1 MKFETSVKEV
11 IPRTVDTVSYRFP
24 RPGDF
29 DFKPGQYM
37 MVTVR
42 SDTKELVH
50 PFSLSS
56 SPTDQDFIE
65 FTKKL
70 TNSEYSSRLREM
82 KPGDWTRIDGPY
94 GKFTYDREFQKTLF
108 LAGGIGITPFYSM
121 IKYCAVKELPTSMKL
136 LYGVKNEK
144 EIAFKSELDEMQRQN
159 PNLSVV
165 YVVFEPDL
173 SWKGRTGLITA
184 DVIRSEIPDFKD
196 YVFYL
201 CGPPGMVM
209 AMQKLAAS
217 LGLPET
223 QLRMESFAGHN

>member
-11 IPRTVDTVSYRFP
+11 LPRTADTVSYRFP
-24 RPGDF
+24 KPSDF
-29 DFKPGQYM
+29 SFKPGQYM

-50 PFSLSS
+50 PFSISS

-70 TNSEYSSRLREM
+70 TGSEYSSRLREM
-82 KPGDWTRIDGPY
+82 KPGDWASIDGPY
-94 GKFTYDREFQKTLF
+94 GKFTCECEFEKILF
-108 LAGGIGITPFYSM
+108 LAGGIGITPFYSI
-121 IKYCAVKELPTSMKL
+121 IKYCTVKKLPTSMKL

-144 EIAFKSELDEMQRQN
+144 EIAFKTELDEMQHQN
-159 PNLSVV
+159 PNLNVV
-165 YVVFEPDL
+165 YVVFEP
-173 SWKGRTGLITA
+173 SSNWKGRTGIITA
-184 DVIRSEIPDFKD
+184 DLIQNEVPDFTE
-196 YVFYL
+196 YLFYL
-201 CGPPGMVM
+201 CGPPGMVI

-223 QLRMESFAGHN
+223 QIKMESFAGHT